1 MRGFLFTFVFLIIT
15 GLLAERFTA
24 VAVQPTPATQGQA
37 CGPIAGAQCAAN
49 LWCDPKPGQCGV
61 ADPDGTCI
69 RPSPI
74 CTREYRPVCGCDGRT
89 YGNDCERRAAKV
101 GLAHQGQC
109 AADGNP

>member
-1 MRGFLFTFVFLIIT
+1 MRGFLFTFIFLIIS

-24 VAVQPTPATQGQA
+24 VAVQAAPASEGQA
-37 CGPIAGAQCAAN
+37 CGPIAGAQCAAD
-49 LWCDPKPGQCGV
+49 LWCDPKPGQCGA

-109 AADGNP
+109 AADANP